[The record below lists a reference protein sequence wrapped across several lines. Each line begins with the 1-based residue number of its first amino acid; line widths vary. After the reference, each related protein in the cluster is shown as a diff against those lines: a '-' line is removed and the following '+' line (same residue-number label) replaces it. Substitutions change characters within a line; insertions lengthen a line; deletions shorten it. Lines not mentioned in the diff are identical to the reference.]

1 LSSTDPRLTVILI
14 AGAAVIGF
22 ILLFVVLPL
31 FGRFSLALE
40 AINLL
45 AEPLGEY
52 VGNPKVAL
60 LGCLVVGLILCA
72 CCVLLFV
79 GAGALLTCGTSNPS
93 QLCRIIG
100 R

>member
-1 LSSTDPRLTVILI
+1 MSSTDPRTSIILL
-14 AGAAVIGF
+14 AGLAVVGF
-22 ILLFVVLPL
+22 VLLFVVLPL
-31 FGRFSLALE
+31 VGRVSLFLE

-60 LGCLVVGLILCA
+60 LGCLVVALVIAA
-72 CCVLLFV
+72 CCVLVFV
-79 GAGALLTCGTSNPS
+79 GAGALLTCGTTNPS
-93 QLCRIIG
+93 QFCHIIG